1 MARTLVAL
9 IASLCIAFSAAA
21 AQTKSETKK
30 KAPRPTWSELT
41 PAQQRILAPLEPEWE
56 QLDTTRRNKWVSIA
70 DRYPMMKP
78 AQQERLQTRMQEWA
92 KLTPEERRAAR
103 ERYRSLRQQPPQK
116 REEVKRRW
124 EEYEQARAAPAVAP
138 PASSLAPQTPPESAA
153 STPE

>member
-9 IASLCIAFSAAA
+9 IACLFIAFSAAA
-21 AQTKSETKK
+21 AQSKNETK
-30 KAPRPTWSELT
+30 KAPRPAWSELT
-41 PAQQRILAPLEPEWE
+41 PAQQRVLAPLEPEWE
-56 QLDTTRRNKWVSIA
+56 QFDTTRRGKWVSIA

-103 ERYRSLRQQPPQK
+103 ERYRSLGQQPPQK

-124 EEYEQARAAPAVAP
+124 EEYEQARTAPPPAPAAP
-138 PASSLAPQTPPESAA
+138 PAESAA
-153 STPE
+153 TAPE